1 MKNKIKIPKIKIFSD
16 GACKDDILKQAK
28 IPLVK
33 GFTTNPSLMR
43 KSGITDYKKFAK
55 DILRFVKTKPI
66 SFEVFSDDFS
76 EMERQ
81 AREIASWGK
90 NVYIKIPITNTKGKS
105 SFALVKKLS
114 YDNIKVNVTAVMTL
128 GQVKKIIGALNPK
141 TPSIV
146 SIFAGR
152 IADTGVNPIPV
163 MKVAAKLLSKLP
175 KAELLWA
182 SPRQPLDVFLAAQAK
197 CDIITVFPEIIG
209 RFDRIGKDLNE
220 YSLETVKMFY
230 EDAKAAGYKL

>member
-1 MKNKIKIPKIKIFSD
+1 MKQKLKLPKIKIFSD
-16 GACKDDILKQAK
+16 GACRADILKQAK

-43 KSGITDYKKFAK
+43 KSGITDYEKFAK

-105 SFALVKKLS
+105 SFNLVKKLS
-114 YDNIKVNVTAVMTL
+114 YDNIKINVTAVMTL
-128 GQVKKIIGALNPK
+128 GQVKNIVKALNPK

-146 SIFAGR
+146 SVFAGR
-152 IADTGVNPIPV
+152 IADTGVNPIPT
-163 MKVAAKLLSKLP
+163 MRAAAKLLSKLP

-209 RFDRIGKDLNE
+209 RFDRIGKDLKE

-230 EDAKAAGYKL
+230 EDARTAGYKL